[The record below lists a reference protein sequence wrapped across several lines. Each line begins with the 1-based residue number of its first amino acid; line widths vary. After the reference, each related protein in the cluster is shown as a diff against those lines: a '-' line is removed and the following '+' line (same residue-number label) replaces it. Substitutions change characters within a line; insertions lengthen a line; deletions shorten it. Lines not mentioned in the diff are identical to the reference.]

1 VLWPYSLPQPE
12 ARPDEQS
19 RLSFRGSPRSYTE
32 SFLILRHLFNRLQQ
46 NVKGRLDRHRVL
58 RALAMG
64 VMVGV
69 GMALFVP
76 LIADGSELLV
86 SLIAGIGIT
95 FVMLFLD

>member
-1 VLWPYSLPQPE
+1 
-12 ARPDEQS
+12 
-19 RLSFRGSPRSYTE
+19 
-32 SFLILRHLFNRLQQ
+32 
-46 NVKGRLDRHRVL
+46 
-58 RALAMG
+58 MG

-76 LIADGSELLV
+76 LITDGSELLV